1 MTEPTTN
8 GTDFPDS
15 NHAMMTDKSDVKR
28 RKSSVKVTV
37 ENQEEP
43 KLKRSIGLF
52 SATTMLIANTGG
64 NGIFIASTAILY
76 YAGSPGFAL
85 VLWVVSGLVNFGLS
99 GCFTEVGLLLPKAG
113 GPYFYVMQ
121 VFGSLPGFVVLWG
134 FLWMI
139 MAPAWALGGY
149 TASLYIIKLAF
160 PGCTPPD
167 VGVKLLAAALLVILM
182 FLNCL
187 YMKVVTKFQSV
198 LSSLKVIAMLII
210 IIGGMYKLSDKRY
223 REQLPLFWEGTTT
236 DPGNIALGLV
246 SGYFSYGGWQV
257 ITILMEEVKDP
268 IRNVPRSLSL
278 TFVTVIILYTV
289 TNFSYCVV
297 LSMPEML
304 ESNAVAVTFGYHL
317 HPTLSVVIS
326 VLVALSCVSTLN
338 VLILGQPRMV
348 FAAGCNGHM
357 PGLMGMI
364 NRKYL
369 TPWPATF
376 FVSIPALAILF
387 SGSVVRL
394 IDAMSLYTC
403 MMVSSVLI
411 VLLYLRWK
419 KPMAKRPIKMPIILP
434 ILELMLSTVLIC
446 LSVYQKPLELGLCLA
461 IVAAGIPVYFI
472 CVEWKS
478 KPKVF
483 LRFMERS
490 TLFLKTLLYVESP
503 AQ

>member
-1 MTEPTTN
+1 M
-8 GTDFPDS
+8 GTWGIHSVPLYHQTSFPWLYTSRCGSEAACCCIISD
-15 NHAMMTDKSDVKR
+15 SDVPELPLHEGRHQVPVRPEFIKGDSHAHHHHR
-28 RKSSVKVTV
+28 GDVQAERQEIQGTTASVLGR
-37 ENQEEP
+37 NYH
-43 KLKRSIGLF
+43 RSGKHC
-52 SATTMLIANTGG
+52 SR
-64 NGIFIASTAILY
+64 
-76 YAGSPGFAL
+76 PR
-85 VLWVVSGLVNFGLS
+85 VW
-99 GCFTEVGLLLPKAG
+99 LLLI
-113 GPYFYVMQ
+113 
-121 VFGSLPGFVVLWG
+121 W
-134 FLWMI
+134 
-139 MAPAWALGGY
+139 
-149 TASLYIIKLAF
+149 
-160 PGCTPPD
+160 
-167 VGVKLLAAALLVILM
+167 
-182 FLNCL
+182 
-187 YMKVVTKFQSV
+187 
-198 LSSLKVIAMLII
+198 
-210 IIGGMYKLSDKRY
+210 R
-223 REQLPLFWEGTTT
+223 
-236 DPGNIALGLV
+236 
-246 SGYFSYGGWQV
+246 QV